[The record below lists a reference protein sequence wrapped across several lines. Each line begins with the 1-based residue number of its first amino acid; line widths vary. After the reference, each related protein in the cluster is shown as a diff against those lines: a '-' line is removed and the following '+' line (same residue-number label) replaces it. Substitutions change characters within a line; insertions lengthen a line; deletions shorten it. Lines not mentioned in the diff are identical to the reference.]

1 MQPIMLLHG
10 AIGSV
15 VQLARIADGL
25 QQHFKVYTLNF
36 AGHGGRQI
44 PETPL
49 SIELFAG
56 EVIRFMAAEGLEK
69 INVFGY
75 SMGGYV
81 GMYLAKHFPE
91 KLSCLITL
99 ATKFEWDE
107 AIAAYEVRK
116 LDPEK
121 TELKVPEFAE
131 SLRQLHVPGDWKK
144 LMVKTAEMMTDM
156 GVQNPIV
163 PVDYKTIN
171 LPVML
176 LLGDRDK
183 MVTLEETLE
192 VYKLLPN
199 ARMAILPFTGHSVEQ
214 VDAET
219 IALLVR
225 KFIKKN

>member
-1 MQPIMLLHG
+1 
-10 AIGSV
+10 
-15 VQLARIADGL
+15 
-25 QQHFKVYTLNF
+25 
-36 AGHGGRQI
+36 
-44 PETPL
+44 
-49 SIELFAG
+49 
-56 EVIRFMAAEGLEK
+56 
-69 INVFGY
+69 
-75 SMGGYV
+75 
-81 GMYLAKHFPE
+81 
-91 KLSCLITL
+91 
-99 ATKFEWDE
+99 
-107 AIAAYEVRK
+107 
-116 LDPEK
+116 
-121 TELKVPEFAE
+121 
-131 SLRQLHVPGDWKK
+131 
-144 LMVKTAEMMTDM
+144 MMTDM